1 MAAISAVIWARLRR
15 AEARS
20 DDKVVLE
27 GEEED
32 EGIVSPGQAE
42 VSLSAESLMGRP
54 PAPAACLKVGSL
66 EKMNSESE
74 WSDRECY
81 LTDVVFW

>member
-1 MAAISAVIWARLRR
+1 MATLESLSQSGREL